1 MNAQPARDPFDG
13 IDGGV
18 DLALTSDDFDDG
30 QKLPLESTAEFV
42 GKGGKDVSPQLS
54 WGEVP
59 EGTKSIMITCY
70 DPDAPTQAGW
80 WHWTVVN
87 SARRP
92 AHTGARRIRRSSGWA
107 RRRSSTTAEAA
118 GYLGSAPP
126 EGHGPHRYFFAVHAL
141 DIEIDADADTSPI
154 NANFQAFGHVIG
166 RGVLVGI
173 WEN

>member
-1 MNAQPARDPFDG
+1 MRDPFEG

-18 DLALTSDDFDDG
+18 DLQRTSEDFGDG
-30 QKLPLESTAEFV
+30 QRLPLESTAEFV
-42 GKGGKDVSPQLS
+42 GAGGKDVSPQLS
-54 WGEVP
+54 WSEVP
-59 EGTKSIMITCY
+59 AGTKSIMVTCY

-80 WHWTVVN
+80 RHWAVVN
-87 SARRP
+87 LP
-92 AHTGARRIRRSSGWA
+92 ADTRSLDRGA
-107 RRRSSTTAEAA
+107 STAMPEGSITLKHDGGGA

-141 DIEIDADADTSPI
+141 DTELDIDADATPAK
-154 NANFQAFGHVIG
+154 ANFQAFGHVIG

>member
-1 MNAQPARDPFDG
+1 MNTTPRDPFDG

-30 QKLPLESTAEFV
+30 QRLPLESTAEFV
-42 GKGGKDVSPQLS
+42 GQGGKDVSPQLS

-59 EGTKSIMITCY
+59 EGTKSIMVTCY

-80 WHWTVVN
+80 WHWTVAN
-87 SARRP
+87 LPADLRSLARGASVDLP
-92 AHTGARRIRRSSGWA
+92 AGA
-107 RRRSSTTAEAA
+107 TTLKHDGGAA

-141 DIEIDADADTSPI
+141 DIELDVDADTSPI